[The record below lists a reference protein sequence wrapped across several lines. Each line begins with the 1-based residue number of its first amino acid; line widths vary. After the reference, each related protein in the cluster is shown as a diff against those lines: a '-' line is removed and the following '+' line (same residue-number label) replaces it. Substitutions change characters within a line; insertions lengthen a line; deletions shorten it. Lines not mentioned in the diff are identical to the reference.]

1 MATDSTISNLPSATP
16 LTGTEVFPL
25 VQAGVTVK
33 MPASVLTA
41 RGITQT
47 LTYGATVAWDVS
59 QGNIATVTLTGNATV
74 AMPTNL
80 QAGNYALL
88 VLQDATGGRSLSFAA
103 GYKWPSGVIP
113 QAIAA
118 ANSLTVFYFVSD
130 GVNLYPLDPSWASLQ
145 QFFSAST
152 VNVAGSGNIT
162 LTTAQAASQTLLL
175 TGAITANIQVIVPQ
189 ASRHW
194 TVLNQ
199 TTGAFTVTVIQ
210 PTGTGIIIPQN
221 GLPYSIYSD
230 SVSVNFSAPDIT
242 LYAPAGG
249 TSDAITASYYGCQNT
264 LTDGFTVTLGV
275 TTPNATTTPTLDVT
289 LNGNATAAYTIVKYI
304 GGSQVAL
311 FIGDLQGKCTL
322 VFDATS
328 SKWVLTNVQGI
339 SQAAADA
346 RYAPIVNV
354 KSESAAYTVA
364 ASDNNSLI
372 VATAA
377 AATQTLPALS
387 TLTSGVSY
395 VFRFLAEAINVPVT
409 PNSADTLTVNGLT
422 GLTTFPM
429 NPGGELIVCGV
440 GGTAG
445 AWICKYIPAAEV
457 FVNNSATDIVL
468 HVGEK
473 CRYAPSAVANLPLHI
488 ACNTLQRYRFEITS
502 TSAGQAGAVQLNVNN
517 TTYSNAYT
525 YTFVWVKS
533 DGTFAGDWGTGTAA
547 ITFSL
552 SMLTIVDCNAIVST
566 DTAGKRCTATMGQSD
581 GTTGYSGTIFSGSS
595 DTTTVWTSLGTIAN
609 CPAGNV
615 FVERIA

>member
-113 QAIAA
+113 QVIAA

-210 PTGTGIIIPQN
+210 PAGTGIIIPQN

-249 TSDAITASYYGCQNT
+249 TSDVITASYYGCQNT

-346 RYAPIVNV
+346 RYSPIANV
-354 KSESAAYTVA
+354 KFKSTAYSVA

-387 TLTSGVSY
+387 TLASGQTY
-395 VFRFLAEAINVPVT
+395 VIDFESQVINAPVAC
-409 PNSADTLTVNGLT
+409 NAADTLTVNGVT
-422 GLTTFPM
+422 GLASFPL
-429 NPGGELIVCGV
+429 NPGGYLRVVGI

-445 AWICKYIPAAEV
+445 AWTCKYVPAAEA
-457 FVNNSATDIVL
+457 FLNNSGSDIVL
-468 HVGEK
+468 HVGEAS
-473 CRYAPSAVANLPLHI
+473 YQDISSATSLALHVACGDNQEYLYGML
-488 ACNTLQRYRFEITS
+488 LEGGGS
-502 TSAGQAGAVQLNVNN
+502 TSAQISLAPNN
-517 TTYSNAYT
+517 TTYSGAIACQFINASGST
-525 YTFVWVKS
+525 LSGGASSAASFV
-533 DGTFAGDWGTGTAA
+533 
-547 ITFSL
+547 
-552 SMLTIVDCNAIVST
+552 
-566 DTAGKRCTATMGQSD
+566 MGQGAPFQVFGSISTKTVAK
-581 GTTGYSGTIFSGSS
+581 GLTGSGQLLVSGTRYLNDWNCNWA
-595 DTTTVWTSLGTIAN
+595 DTTTLWSSLGTFTFPLSNTGRVIIRRVA
-609 CPAGNV
+609 
-615 FVERIA
+615 